1 MVEQVE
7 LTQHAPRASFNDTPP
22 TESDPQPQLI
32 VASPTEQS
40 VQPQPK
46 PILEPPKFIDESIV
60 ARVRARR
67 LQPPPTNSVPN
78 ESIADRV
85 ARWRREAAHW
95 VLNQK
100 TGQLLKYCQ
109 LLKIHD
115 SKRYGIDQPQMNLE
129 G

>member
-7 LTQHAPRASFNDTPP
+7 LTQHAPRMSFNDTPP

-46 PILEPPKFIDESIV
+46 PILKPPKFIDESIA
-60 ARVRARR
+60 ARVRARH

-78 ESIADRV
+78 ESITDRV
-85 ARWRREAAHW
+85 ARWRREAAHS
-95 VLNQK
+95 VLDQE

-115 SKRYGIDQPQMNLE
+115 SKRYGIDQPQMNSE